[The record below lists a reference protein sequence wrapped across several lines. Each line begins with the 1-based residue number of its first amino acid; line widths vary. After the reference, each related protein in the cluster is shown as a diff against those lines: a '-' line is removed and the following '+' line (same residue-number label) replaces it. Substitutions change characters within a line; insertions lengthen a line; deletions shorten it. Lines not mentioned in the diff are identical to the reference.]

1 MASWRS
7 CSEERYVAAN
17 ELPPEADPSAKCPDC
32 GTELLVARITPVL
45 FGGEFEELALACKT
59 CSYTKTIKIKR
70 A

>member
-1 MASWRS
+1 
-7 CSEERYVAAN
+7 VAAD
-17 ELPPEADPSAKCPDC
+17 ELPPEAELAAKCPDC

-59 CSYTKTIKIKR
+59 CSYAKTIKIKR